1 VKRKHK
7 GALLCYFGILSFFAI
22 ATHGNFRM
30 VLEAAAMIP
39 TALLAYRGWCM
50 WVDGM
55 YDK

>member
-1 VKRKHK
+1 MKRKYK
-7 GALLCYFGILSFFAI
+7 GALLCYFGILAFFAI